1 MLLKHN
7 MHSFL
12 IKDIQT
18 NKLHLNRQIQRDTQT
33 LAADD
38 VSFDSF
44 KYIMPPFV
52 FAAAQFRKTNAKCR
66 WPEGANC
73 VGAKTI
79 QTNVLLNLSVYGVDS
94 SAINK

>member
-66 WPEGANC
+66 WRRSKLRRSKDNPNECLVKFVCLWCG
-73 VGAKTI
+73 
-79 QTNVLLNLSVYGVDS
+79 
-94 SAINK
+94 